1 MALSNFF
8 KNIDKS
14 EYENRPVILLSPSK
28 SVILNQLEKTTY
40 KLNNSKQELKFK
52 HAFEIERRGFDSVI
66 RDCAYRINN
75 REFTDLKG
83 IEGNTIKKFD
93 NGHDDDVYE
102 IMECD
107 NGERFLF
114 HYHSIPIFD
123 SGDAEWDSICH
134 VIIYRDELGINLI
147 HCQHGYHIP
156 RISIYVTLTK
166 AGSDLTK
173 WFEYLQWQNS
183 F

>member
-8 KNIDKS
+8 KNIVKD
-14 EYENRPVILLSPSK
+14 EYENKPVTLLSKNK

-40 KLNNSKQELKFK
+40 TLNDSDQELEFK
-52 HAFEIERRGFDSVI
+52 YAFKIERRGFDSVI
-66 RDCAYRINN
+66 RDCKYKINN
-75 REFTDLKG
+75 RTFTDLKG
-83 IEGNTIKKFD
+83 IEGNTIKRFD
-93 NGHDDDVYE
+93 DGNDDVYE
-102 IMECD
+102 IIECGD
-107 NGERFLF
+107 GERFLF

-173 WFEYLQWQNS
+173 WFEYLQWQDS